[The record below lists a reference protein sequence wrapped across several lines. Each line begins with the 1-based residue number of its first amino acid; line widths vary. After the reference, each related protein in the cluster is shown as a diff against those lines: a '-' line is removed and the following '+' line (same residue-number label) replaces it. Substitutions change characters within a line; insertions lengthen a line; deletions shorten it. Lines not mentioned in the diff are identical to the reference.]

1 MMTKPVS
8 KGLPERFRKAMRKYW
23 QLFAML
29 VVPLTFVF
37 VFNYM
42 VYPNLRIAFMN
53 YRPARGWNSD
63 WVGFEIFRMVFK
75 DADFYRALRNTVVF
89 NIADIILHFPAPI
102 ILALMLN
109 ELRFSKYKRIS
120 QTILYLPHF
129 LSAIIIASIA
139 YTLLKPETGLVNV
152 ALRDAGLIERG
163 IPFLTDRWYWVF
175 TYLTINIWQ
184 AMGWGS
190 IIYLSTISSID
201 PGLYDAAIVDGA
213 NRFKR
218 LWHITLP
225 GIKPTI
231 VILLIMRLGQ
241 LLGSGFERLYA
252 FGNVNV
258 REFQYQIS
266 IYIYEKGL
274 GPAGD
279 FSRSAAVGLFQTVI
293 GCILVFGSDRIAK
306 KLGEDGLL

>member
-1 MMTKPVS
+1 MTAKPVTKS
-8 KGLPERFRKAMRKYW
+8 LPERFRDAMRKHW

-29 VVPLTFVF
+29 LIPLTFVF
-37 VFNYM
+37 IFNYM
-42 VYPNLRIAFMN
+42 IYPNLRIAFMN
-53 YRPARGWNSD
+53 FRPARGWDSD
-63 WVGFEIFRMVFK
+63 WVGFDIFRRVFN

-109 ELRFSKYKRIS
+109 ELRFSRYKRIS

-139 YTLLKPETGLVNV
+139 YTLLRPETGLVNV
-152 ALRDAGLIERG
+152 ALRNAGLIERG

-213 NRFKR
+213 NRFRR

-258 REFQYQIS
+258 REFQYQLS

-279 FSRSAAVGLFQTVI
+279 FSRSAAVGLFQTVV
-293 GCILVFGSDRIAK
+293 GCLLVFAADRIAK